1 MCVSSEGLFE
11 LFMLH
16 ALPELW
22 LSLRISFPRRT
33 VAIAY
38 MSHTRHQS
46 LRTRVTAA
54 VNLNDFDGDDWMSTS
69 LQAGLALE
77 FHETL

>member
-1 MCVSSEGLFE
+1 MYVSSEGLFE

-22 LSLRISFPRRT
+22 LSLRIPFPRRT

-38 MSHTRHQS
+38 TSHKRHQS
-46 LRTRVTAA
+46 LRTRVTVA
-54 VNLNDFDGDDWMSTS
+54 VNLSDLDGGDW
-69 LQAGLALE
+69 
-77 FHETL
+77 